1 MSHEIFHCP
10 TLPDVVVYESMH
22 GSMLGS
28 MLDSVTRSLIH
39 TESVK
44 EL

>member
-1 MSHEIFHCP
+1 MSDEQRNFPI
-10 TLPDVVVYESMH
+10 LPDVVVYESMH
-22 GSMLGS
+22 GSL
-28 MLDSVTRSLIH
+28 LDSVTHSLIQ